1 MSIRYKILIILLL
14 LAFATHSIVTSVYY
28 FSSQE
33 IVKDLAK
40 YHLVSMANV
49 QHQRMKG
56 LIKANWDKLN
66 LISSRTQMRASFQQF
81 IDHGDTNS
89 LALVKRILDDAVNQ
103 SETITDIFIL
113 SQQGTTMVSSA
124 GSKDGQSFQDHVLF
138 QRGRDHQTTSMLL
151 ADAEYQA
158 PTFIF
163 SAPLKLNGETLGVVA
178 MQVNMDRLNDFMRD
192 YSGLGKTGEV
202 FMATQTPNNNI
213 LVFTPLR
220 FEDFPQL
227 FSAGAGMSQL
237 MVSDFRGGEDVLQ
250 SVDDYRGKPVFAISR
265 LIPEFDIV
273 IIVKMDEDEVL
284 SINEDL
290 KHLIIYLIFFLLI
303 VVLVAS
309 LILAHKITRPVIN
322 LTEVAVMIS
331 EGHLEKRIRQFT
343 DDELGRLAQA
353 LNTMA
358 DRLIQSNLVLE
369 EKVEAK
375 TMELRSVNAKLEQMA
390 QTDALTGLKNR
401 GYFDAHIDIEWR
413 RNMRNE
419 SYLSILLID
428 IDYFKRVNDNMG
440 HATGDKYLKAVAGAL
455 KQTIR
460 RAEDMVARLG
470 GEEFVVVLGNSAEAD
485 AVSMA
490 SRIQQQIAQLELPNQ
505 YSDVSHFV
513 TASIGICSVI
523 PSQQSSV
530 ADALEHADQ
539 ALYQAKALGRNRI
552 LVYDSSSAPATGSS

>member
-1 MSIRYKILIILLL
+1 MQMSIRYKILIMLLL

-28 FSSQE
+28 FSSQK

-56 LIKANWDKLN
+56 MIQANWDKLN
-66 LISSRTQMRASFQQF
+66 LISSRTQMRTSFRRFMQ
-81 IDHGDTNS
+81 DGDNES
-89 LALVKRILDDAVNQ
+89 LSLVRRILQDAVRQ
-103 SETITDIFIL
+103 SETIKDIFIL
-113 SQQGTTMVSSA
+113 NSKGTAIVSSA
-124 GSKDGQSFQDHVLF
+124 RSKDGQSFASHQLF
-138 QRGRDHQTTSMLL
+138 DQGLSHQTTSMLL
-151 ADAEYQA
+151 AEEEYQA

-163 SAPLKLNGETLGVVA
+163 SSPLLLDGELLGVVA

-192 YSGLGKTGEV
+192 YSGLGQTGEV
-202 FMATQTPNNNI
+202 FMATKTYRNNI

-220 FEDFPQL
+220 FEDSLQL
-227 FSAGAGMSQL
+227 FSSGAGMSEL
-237 MVSDFRGGEDVLQ
+237 IAEDFRGGEDILK
-250 SVDDYRGKPVFAISR
+250 SVEDYRGKPVFAISR

-273 IIVKMDEDEVL
+273 IIVKMDEEEVL

-309 LILAHKITRPVIN
+309 LVLAHKITRPVIN

-331 EGHLEKRIRQFT
+331 EGHLEKRIKNFT

-375 TMELRSVNAKLEQMA
+375 TSELRAVNAKLEQLA

-401 GYFDAHIDIEWR
+401 GYFDGQAEIEWR
-413 RNMRNE
+413 RNMRN
-419 SYLSILLID
+419 STHLSFLLID

-440 HATGDKYLKAVAGAL
+440 HSTGDKYLKSVAGAL
-455 KQTIR
+455 KETIR
-460 RAEDMVARLG
+460 RAEDIVARLG
-470 GEEFVVVLGNSAEAD
+470 GEEFVVLLGNTIESEALQ
-485 AVSMA
+485 MA
-490 SRIQQQIAQLELPNQ
+490 DRIHQQIEKLELPNE
-505 YSDVSHFV
+505 YSDVANYV
-513 TASIGICSVI
+513 TVSIGLYSAI
-523 PSQQSSV
+523 PSPDSTIETSLEL
-530 ADALEHADQ
+530 ADK
-539 ALYQAKALGRNRI
+539 ALYEAKAAGRNRTV
-552 LVYDSSSAPATGSS
+552 VYKTN

>member
-1 MSIRYKILIILLL
+1 MSIRYKILIMLLL

-28 FSSQE
+28 FSSQK

-56 LIKANWDKLN
+56 MIQANWDKLN
-66 LISSRTQMRASFQQF
+66 LISSRTQMRTSFRRFMQ
-81 IDHGDTNS
+81 DGDNES
-89 LALVKRILDDAVNQ
+89 LSLVRRILQDAVRQ
-103 SETITDIFIL
+103 SETIKDIFIL
-113 SQQGTTMVSSA
+113 NSKGTAIVSSA
-124 GSKDGQSFQDHVLF
+124 RSKDGQSFASHQLF
-138 QRGRDHQTTSMLL
+138 DQGLSHQTTSMLL
-151 ADAEYQA
+151 AEEEYQA

-163 SAPLKLNGETLGVVA
+163 SSPLLLDGELLGVVA

-192 YSGLGKTGEV
+192 YSGLGQTGEV
-202 FMATQTPNNNI
+202 FMATKTYRNNI

-220 FEDFPQL
+220 FEDSLQL
-227 FSAGAGMSQL
+227 FSSGAGMSEL
-237 MVSDFRGGEDVLQ
+237 IAEDFRGGEDILK
-250 SVDDYRGKPVFAISR
+250 SVEDYRGKPVFAISR

-273 IIVKMDEDEVL
+273 IIVKMDEEEVL

-309 LILAHKITRPVIN
+309 LVLAHKITRPVIN

-331 EGHLEKRIRQFT
+331 EGHLEKRIKNFT

-375 TMELRSVNAKLEQMA
+375 TSELRAVNAKLEQLA

-401 GYFDAHIDIEWR
+401 GYFDGQAEIEWR
-413 RNMRNE
+413 RNMRN
-419 SYLSILLID
+419 STHLSFLLID

-440 HATGDKYLKAVAGAL
+440 HSTGDKYLKSVAGAL
-455 KQTIR
+455 KETIR
-460 RAEDMVARLG
+460 RAEDIVARLG
-470 GEEFVVVLGNSAEAD
+470 GEEFVVLLGNTIESEALQ
-485 AVSMA
+485 MA
-490 SRIQQQIAQLELPNQ
+490 DRIHQQIEKLELPNE
-505 YSDVSHFV
+505 YSDVANYV
-513 TASIGICSVI
+513 TVSIGLYSAI
-523 PSQQSSV
+523 PSPDSTIETSLEL
-530 ADALEHADQ
+530 ADK
-539 ALYQAKALGRNRI
+539 ALYEAKAAGRNRTV
-552 LVYDSSSAPATGSS
+552 VYKTN